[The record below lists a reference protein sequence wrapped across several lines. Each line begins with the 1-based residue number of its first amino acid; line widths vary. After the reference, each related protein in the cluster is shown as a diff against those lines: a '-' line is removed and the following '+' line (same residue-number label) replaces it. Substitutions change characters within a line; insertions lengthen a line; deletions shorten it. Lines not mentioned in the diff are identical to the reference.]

1 MTLQADLGTTHAED
15 HLLVPRPYD
24 HPHARALALALY
36 RDQLQRYGHAENPH
50 CDARTFDPP
59 EGLFLVAYAGRTPVG
74 CGGFRRYD
82 EQTAE
87 IKRMFVHRR
96 HRGRGLGGRILN
108 ALETAAARSGA
119 GHVLLETGARNL
131 AACALY
137 TRFGYQ
143 PVPGYS
149 PNRDSKVNRA
159 FARSLVGGQSKK
171 TTRPS
176 AAHC

>member
-15 HLLVPRPYD
+15 HILLPRPYD
-24 HPHARALALALY
+24 HPHARALVLALY

-50 CDARTFDPP
+50 CDARTFEPP
-59 EGLFLVAYAGRTPVG
+59 DGLFLVAYDRGKPVG

-82 EQTAE
+82 ASTAE

-96 HRGRGLGGRILN
+96 HRGRGLGASILG
-108 ALETAAARSGA
+108 ALETAAGHSGA
-119 GHVLLETGARNL
+119 NRVLLETGARNL

-137 TRFGYQ
+137 ERFGYR

-149 PNRDSKVNRA
+149 PNRDSDINRA
-159 FARSLVGGQSKK
+159 FSRAL
-171 TTRPS
+171 
-176 AAHC
+176 